1 MNHYMRTF
9 LFSIFVCLTLNNYA
23 QNPADH
29 YIQSSPPAHPG
40 KNTDGQMKASVENF
54 TTFPQRKKSENLD
67 AWIKYNGKKDITHP
81 EFGIL
86 PDGAPCD
93 SCVEVYAERK
103 ADYRL
108 FRSIEDPTLQYIQQ
122 SLGNLNTFVDG
133 RWMTMKHKLE
143 PTGNGIYRSGYGPEP
158 AIFDLNRKEIGIQT
172 IFGKVDFN
180 NWSLLIKREGRV
192 EKIADANW
200 SDYTIGEDGMYVKN
214 IFNGIDAE
222 MIVFRGAIKTNFII
236 RKNMY
241 GQFDALIF
249 RDAFNNGRNTRLK
262 FTEGAN
268 QDERTGEL
276 TVLLNGNDA
285 MKINRAIGYPKNGVK
300 TDGMEFAYN
309 ISEGNMDMVVPG
321 DWIRKLIDRFEL
333 VIDPLITAS
342 NTLNQASI
350 TGSAYSATCFSN
362 YCSYNLTIARPAGF
376 NITNAQWSF
385 NYVASGSCWMYD
397 GAVTFNIGTCNSP
410 GSAGYYWFCNGI
422 GTGTCS
428 ATNVSI
434 LGDIQSCL
442 PAPSCAASNITMQ
455 MRFYRC
461 YSSGTGCSNTCIGAA
476 SPWTMTFTGRTVEL
490 ASAVTVTP
498 AAGASVCAG
507 TNATLAATA
516 AHGTAPYTYSWSFN
530 PTGTPVAATG
540 ATANL
545 NFPTAGTTP
554 VYLTLTDACGNTN
567 PNTVNVTVNPSPV
580 VTATPAANPICS
592 GQSPNIALTSSVAG
606 TTYNWTAT
614 AAGGVTGSSN
624 GPGTSINQVLTNGG
638 TTSGSVTYSITGTAN
653 GCAST
658 SATTSVITVN
668 PLKTATQNI
677 TICANQLPYTWN
689 TQTITAGGN
698 GVATFTTP
706 SLMTGCDS
714 TTTLNLVVNTVTPAT
729 QTITICA
736 NQLPYT
742 WNGQTITAGG
752 NGVATFT
759 TPSLINGCDSTTTL
773 NLIVNT
779 LSPVTQTITI
789 CTNQLP
795 YTWNGQTI
803 TAGGN
808 GVATF
813 TTPSLINGCDSTTT
827 LNLIVNT
834 LPPVTQTI
842 TICANQLPYTWNAQT
857 ITAGG
862 NGVATYTTPSLIN
875 GCDSTTSL
883 NLVVN
888 PLINT
893 TQTISICIN
902 QLPYTWN
909 TQSITAGGNGVAT
922 FTTPSLVT
930 GCDSTTTLNLVVNP
944 LINQTVTITT
954 CASSMPYTWNGQT
967 ISAGGNNVATF
978 TTASLVTGCD
988 STTTLNLIVTAAINV
1003 TEAITIC
1010 SNQLPYTW
1018 NGQTITA
1025 GGNGVATYVTTSVIS
1040 GCDSTTVLNLVVNPV
1055 KSVTENIT
1063 ICSDALPYTW
1073 NGQTITAGGT
1083 AVATFVTPSIE
1094 NGCDSTT
1101 TLNLV
1106 VSALPAVTQT
1116 ITICADALPYTWNG
1130 QSITAGGN
1138 SVATFITPSLVTGCD
1153 STTTLNLIVNPLINQ
1168 TQTITICADALPYTW
1183 NEQSISAGGNGVA
1196 TFITPSLITG
1206 CDSTTILNLIVN
1218 PLINQTETITICA
1231 DALPYTWNGQSIT
1244 AGGNGVATFITSSLI
1259 TNCDSTTVLNLI
1271 VNPLIN
1277 QTQTI
1282 TICADAL
1289 PYSWNGQNITAGGN
1303 NVATFI
1309 TPSLITGCDS
1319 TTVLNL
1325 IVNPLINETETI
1337 TICADALPY
1346 NWNGQAITAG
1356 GNNVATF
1363 TMPSLITG
1371 CDSTTVLNLIVNTA
1385 PAITLQPQPSVI
1397 FIQDNTS
1404 FAVTASGTGPLTYQW
1419 EVNDGSGFAPV
1430 TDGALYS
1437 GSQSPTLT
1445 LTNVPHISGYLYRC
1459 IVTGICLPNAT
1470 SNAALLT
1477 VNKRPQTISFNTQT
1491 INSTVTVTYGDPAQD
1506 GSATATS
1513 GLPVTYSSS
1522 NNGVASIAATGQ
1534 ITIHGVGTTLIAA
1547 DQAGDNIYL
1556 AASPVVFTLVVTPKN
1571 LLITADDKTRPYGE
1585 NNPPLTFSYSGFVYG
1600 ENQSVITP
1608 PVINT
1613 TATLT
1618 SMPGQYPITFSGGAA
1633 ANYNFVFVNGT
1644 FTITGAVVNIR
1655 QQPAPLALCTNEQ
1668 ARFTII
1674 AEAQSSLVTLQYQWQ
1689 QSGNSSNWTDI
1700 PGATTSQLTMTALT
1714 SAYIRC
1720 VVTAP
1725 GTILPS
1731 QSVTFVVH
1739 PLPTLHVTKSNDL
1752 DCNFGSTQLT
1762 VSGAIRYNWTPPA
1775 GLSSTTIY
1783 NPLARPTVETK
1794 YYVTGT
1800 DANGCVNRDSIT
1812 VEITDTRHGDNLMA
1826 NAFTPNG
1833 DGRNDC
1839 YGISY
1844 WGVIE
1849 KIDFSIYNRGGQ
1861 RIFYSRDPY
1870 ACWNGKFQG
1879 VDQPAG
1885 VYVYFI
1891 KAVTNCGIIERKGT
1905 VTLIR

>member
-1 MNHYMRTF
+1 MRVF
-9 LFSIFVCLTLNNYA
+9 LFSVFVCLTLNNYA

-29 YIQSSPPAHPG
+29 YVQSLQPVHPG
-40 KNTDGQMKASVENF
+40 KNTDGQMKASEDNYY
-54 TTFPQRKKSENLD
+54 TFPERKKSPDLE
-67 AWIKYNGKKDITHP
+67 AWGKYNSKKDLTHP
-81 EFGIL
+81 EYGIL

-93 SCVEVYAERK
+93 TCVEVYAERK
-103 ADYRL
+103 ADKRL
-108 FRSIEDPTLQYIQQ
+108 FRSLKDSTLQYIQQ
-122 SLGNLNTFVDG
+122 SLGSLNTLVDG
-133 RWMTMKHKLE
+133 RWITIQHKLK
-143 PTGNGIYRSGYGPEP
+143 PGANGVYRSGYAPEP
-158 AIFDLNRKEIGIQT
+158 AIFDLSRQQISLQT
-172 IFGKVDFN
+172 VVGNVKFN
-180 NWSLLIKREGRV
+180 DWTLLIRRNGTV
-192 EKIADANW
+192 ETIGKANW
-200 SDYTIGEDGMYVKN
+200 SRYTIGEDGMYITNV
-214 IFNGIDAE
+214 FEGIDAE
-222 MIVFRGAIKTNFII
+222 LKVFRGAIKTNFII
-236 RKNMY
+236 KRNAF
-241 GQFDALIF
+241 GSFDELIF
-249 RDAFNNGRNTRLK
+249 RDAFNSGQNTRLQ
-262 FTEGAN
+262 FTEGN
-268 QDERTGEL
+268 EQKGVGQL
-276 TVLLNGNDA
+276 TVLLNGADA
-285 MKINRAIGYPKNGVK
+285 LKVNAGYAYAKNGGKESMMAVAYDIS
-300 TDGMEFAYN
+300 DGA
-309 ISEGNMDMVVPG
+309 MDMIVPAY
-321 DWIRKLIDRFEL
+321 WINKYIGQHEL
-333 VIDPLITAS
+333 VIDPLVTAS
-342 NTLNQASI
+342 NTLAQAAI
-350 TGSAYSATCFSN
+350 TGSAYGAACFTA
-362 YCSYNLTIARPAGF
+362 YCSYNLNVTRPA
-376 NITNAQWSF
+376 SF
-385 NYVASGSCWMYD
+385 DIEDIRWTFSYIATGSCWMYD
-397 GAVTFNIGTCNSP
+397 GAVTFRSGTCNSP
-410 GSAGYYWFCNGI
+410 GAAGNYWFCNGI

-428 ATNVSI
+428 GNNISI
-434 LGDIQSCL
+434 MNDLASCL
-442 PAPSCAASNITMQ
+442 PAASCASANIPFE

-461 YSSGTGCSNTCIGAA
+461 YTSSAGCSGSCIGAA
-476 SPWTMTFTGRTVEL
+476 SPWTMTITGRTVEL
-490 ASAVTVTP
+490 ASPVTITPSTGAAV
-498 AAGASVCAG
+498 CQG
-507 TNATLAATA
+507 TSAMLTAT
-516 AHGTAPYTYSWSFN
+516 GRGGVSPYGYSWSFN

-540 ATANL
+540 ASANL
-545 NFPTAGTTP
+545 TFPANGTIP

-567 PNTVNVTVNPSPV
+567 ANTVNVTVNPRPV
-580 VTATPAANPICS
+580 VTAIPAINPLCS
-592 GQSPNIALTSSVAG
+592 GQNPNIALNSSVTG
-606 TTYNWTAT
+606 TTYTWTAST
-614 AAGGVTGSSN
+614 V
-624 GPGTSINQVLTNGG
+624 P
-638 TTSGSVTYSITGTAN
+638 SITGVSAGSGTGPISQTLTNSATLPGTVSYNITSTAN
-653 GCAST
+653 GCTST
-658 SATTSVITVN
+658 PVNSVITVN

-677 TICANQLPYTWN
+677 TICTNQLPYTWN
-689 TQTITAGGN
+689 GQTITAGGN
-698 GVATFTTP
+698 SVATFTTP

-714 TTTLNLVVNTVTPAT
+714 TTTLNLVVNSVTSAT
-729 QTITICA
+729 QTVTICSNA
-736 NQLPYT
+736 LPYT

-752 NGVATFT
+752 NGVATYTTPSLTSGCDSTTTLNLIVNTVTPVTQTITICSNALPYTWNGQTITAGGNGIATYT

-773 NLIVNT
+773 NLVVNN
-779 LSPVTQTITI
+779 LPPVTQTITI
-789 CTNQLP
+789 CANALP

-808 GVATF
+808 GVAT
-813 TTPSLINGCDSTTT
+813 
-827 LNLIVNT
+827 
-834 LPPVTQTI
+834 
-842 TICANQLPYTWNAQT
+842 
-857 ITAGG
+857 
-862 NGVATYTTPSLIN
+862 YTTPSLVN

-893 TQTISICIN
+893 TQTISICAN

-909 TQSITAGGNGVAT
+909 AQPITAGGNAVATFTTPSLVTGCDSTTTLNLIVNPLINQTVNLTICASSMPYTWNGQTINAGGNGVAT

-930 GCDSTTTLNLVVNP
+930 GCDSTTTLNLIVNA
-944 LINQTVTITT
+944 LISATENITICSNQL
-954 CASSMPYTWNGQT
+954 PYSWNGQSIT
-967 ISAGGNNVATF
+967 AGGTAVATF
-978 TTASLVTGCD
+978 TTPSAGTGCD
-988 STTTLNLIVTAAINV
+988 STTTLNLTVNLVKNAAENIV
-1003 TEAITIC
+1003 IC
-1010 SNQLPYTW
+1010 ADALPYNW
-1018 NGQTITA
+1018 NGQSITA
-1025 GGNGVATYVTTSVIS
+1025 GGN
-1040 GCDSTTVLNLVVNPV
+1040 N
-1055 KSVTENIT
+1055 
-1063 ICSDALPYTW
+1063 
-1073 NGQTITAGGT
+1073 
-1083 AVATFVTPSIE
+1083 VATFTMPSTE

-1101 TLNLV
+1101 TLNLTV
-1106 VSALPAVTQT
+1106 NPAPAVTQT

-1130 QSITAGGN
+1130 QTMTAGGN
-1138 SVATFITPSLVTGCD
+1138 NVATFVTPSIVTGCD

-1168 TQTITICADALPYTW
+1168 TETITICADALPFTW
-1183 NEQSISAGGNGVA
+1183 NGQSITAGGNNVA

-1206 CDSTTILNLIVN
+1206 CDSTTVLNLIVNPLINQTEAITICADALPFTWNGQSITAGGNNVATFITPSLITGCDSTTVLNLIVN

-1231 DALPYTWNGQSIT
+1231 DALPYTWNGQSIA
-1244 AGGNGVATFITSSLI
+1244 AGGNAVASF
-1259 TNCDSTTVLNLI
+1259 V
-1271 VNPLIN
+1271 
-1277 QTQTI
+1277 
-1282 TICADAL
+1282 
-1289 PYSWNGQNITAGGN
+1289 
-1303 NVATFI
+1303 

-1346 NWNGQAITAG
+1346 TWNGQSITAG

-1363 TMPSLITG
+1363 TMPSQITG

-1404 FAVTASGTGPLTYQW
+1404 FSVTASGTGPLTYQW
-1419 EVNDGSGFAPV
+1419 EVNDGAGFAPV
-1430 TDGALYS
+1430 TDGMLYS

-1470 SNAALLT
+1470 GNAALLT

-1491 INSTVTVTYGDPAQD
+1491 SNSTVTVTYGDPVQD
-1506 GSATATS
+1506 GSATASS

-1522 NNGVASIAATGQ
+1522 NNGVASIDATGQ
-1534 ITIHGVGTTLIAA
+1534 ITIHSVGTTLIAA

-1556 AASPVVFTLVVTPKN
+1556 GASPVIFTLVVTPKN

-1608 PVINT
+1608 PVIGT

-1618 SMPGQYPITFSGGAA
+1618 SMPGQYPITFSGGTA

-1674 AEAQSSLVTLQYQWQ
+1674 AEAQSPLVTLQYQWQ
-1689 QSGNSSNWTDI
+1689 QSGNNSTWTDI

-1720 VVTAP
+1720 VITAP
-1725 GTILPS
+1725 GTVLPS

-1739 PLPTLHVTKSNDL
+1739 PLPTLQVTKSNDL

-1783 NPLARPTVETK
+1783 NPLARPTTETK

-1891 KAVTNCGIIERKGT
+1891 KAVTNCGVIERKGT

>member
-1 MNHYMRTF
+1 MRVF
-9 LFSIFVCLTLNNYA
+9 LFSVFVCLTLNNYA

-29 YIQSSPPAHPG
+29 YVQSSLPAHPG
-40 KNTDGQMKASVENF
+40 KNTDGQMKASEDNYY
-54 TTFPQRKKSENLD
+54 TFPERKKSPDLE
-67 AWIKYNGKKDITHP
+67 AWRKYNSKKDLTHP
-81 EFGIL
+81 EYGIL

-103 ADYRL
+103 ADKRL
-108 FRSIEDPTLQYIQQ
+108 FRSLKDSTLQYIQQ
-122 SLGNLNTFVDG
+122 SLGSLNTLVDG
-133 RWMTMKHKLE
+133 RWITIQHKLK
-143 PTGNGIYRSGYGPEP
+143 PGVNGVYRSGYAPEP
-158 AIFDLNRKEIGIQT
+158 AIFDLSRQQISLQT
-172 IFGKVDFN
+172 VLGNVQFN
-180 NWSLLIKREGRV
+180 DWTLLIRRNSTV
-192 EKIADANW
+192 ETIGKANW
-200 SDYTIGEDGMYVKN
+200 SRYTIGEDGMYITNV
-214 IFNGIDAE
+214 FEGIDAE
-222 MIVFRGAIKTNFII
+222 LKVFRGAIKTNFII
-236 RKNMY
+236 KRNAF
-241 GQFDALIF
+241 GSFDELIF
-249 RDAFNNGRNTRLK
+249 RDAFNGGQNTRLQ
-262 FTEGAN
+262 FTEGN
-268 QDERTGEL
+268 EQKGVGQL
-276 TVLLNGNDA
+276 TVLLNGADA
-285 MKINRAIGYPKNGVK
+285 LKVNAGYAYAKNGGKESMMAVAYDIS
-300 TDGMEFAYN
+300 DGV
-309 ISEGNMDMVVPG
+309 MDMIVPAY
-321 DWIRKLIDRFEL
+321 WINKYIGQHEL
-333 VIDPLITAS
+333 VIDPLVTAS
-342 NTLNQASI
+342 NTLAQASI
-350 TGSAYSATCFSN
+350 TGSAYSAACFTA
-362 YCSYNLTIARPAGF
+362 YCSYNLNVTRPASF
-376 NITNAQWSF
+376 NIEDIRWTFSYIAT
-385 NYVASGSCWMYD
+385 GSCWMYD
-397 GAVTFNIGTCNSP
+397 GAVTFRSGTCNSP
-410 GSAGYYWFCNGI
+410 GAAGNYWFCNGI

-428 ATNVSI
+428 GNNISI
-434 LGDIQSCL
+434 MNDLASCL
-442 PAPSCAASNITMQ
+442 PATSCASANIPFE

-461 YSSGTGCSNTCIGAA
+461 YSSAAGCSGSCIGAA
-476 SPWTMTFTGRTVEL
+476 SPWTMTITGRTVEL
-490 ASAVTVTP
+490 ASPVTITP
-498 AAGASVCAG
+498 SAGATVCQG
-507 TNATLAATA
+507 TNATLNATGRGGA
-516 AHGTAPYTYSWSFN
+516 TPYTYSWSFN

-540 ATANL
+540 PSANL
-545 NFPTAGTTP
+545 NFPANGTIP

-567 PNTVNVTVNPSPV
+567 ANTVNVTVNPRPT
-580 VTATPAANPICS
+580 VTAIPAINPLCS
-592 GQSPNIALTSSVAG
+592 GQNPSIALNSSVTG
-606 TTYNWTAT
+606 TTYTWTAT
-614 AAGGVTGSSN
+614 TVPSITGVSAGSGTGPISQILNNNSML
-624 GPGTSINQVLTNGG
+624 PGTVSYN
-638 TTSGSVTYSITGTAN
+638 ITGTAN
-653 GCAST
+653 GCTST
-658 SATTSVITVN
+658 PVNSVITVN

-677 TICANQLPYTWN
+677 TICANQLPYNWN
-689 TQTITAGGN
+689 AQTITAGGN
-698 GVATFTTP
+698 SVATFTTP

-714 TTTLNLVVNTVTPAT
+714 TTTLNLVVNSVTSAT
-729 QTITICA
+729 QTITICSNA
-736 NQLPYT
+736 LPYT

-752 NGVATFT
+752 NGVATYT
-759 TPSLINGCDSTTTL
+759 TPSLTNGCDSTTTL

-779 LSPVTQTITI
+779 VTPVTQTITI
-789 CTNQLP
+789 CSNALP
-795 YTWNGQTI
+795 YIWNG
-803 TAGGN
+803 
-808 GVATF
+808 
-813 TTPSLINGCDSTTT
+813 
-827 LNLIVNT
+827 
-834 LPPVTQTI
+834 
-842 TICANQLPYTWNAQT
+842 QT

-875 GCDSTTSL
+875 GCDSTTTLNLIVNSLPPVTQTITICANALPYTWNGQTITAGGNGVATHITPSLINGCDSITTL

-888 PLINT
+888 PLVNT
-893 TQTISICIN
+893 TQTISICAN

-909 TQSITAGGNGVAT
+909 AQSITAGGNGVAT
-922 FTTPSLVT
+922 YTTPSLVT

-944 LINQTVTITT
+944 LISQTQTITT

-967 ISAGGNNVATF
+967 ITAPGNNVATF

-1003 TEAITIC
+1003 TETITLC
-1010 SNQLPYTW
+1010 SDQLPYTW
-1018 NGQTITA
+1018 NAQTLTA
-1025 GGNGVATYVTTSVIS
+1025 GGTGVATFVTTSVIS
-1040 GCDSTTVLNLVVNPV
+1040 GCDSTITLNLIVNPV
-1055 KSVTENIT
+1055 KSIIQNIT
-1063 ICSDALPYTW
+1063 ICADALPYTW
-1073 NGQTITAGGT
+1073 NGQTITAGGN
-1083 AVATFVTPSIE
+1083 AVVTFIIPSIE

-1101 TLNLV
+1101 TLNLTV
-1106 VSALPAVTQT
+1106 NPAPAVTET
-1116 ITICADALPYTWNG
+1116 FTICGDALPYTWNG
-1130 QSITAGGN
+1130 QSITTGGN
-1138 SVATFITPSLVTGCD
+1138 NVATFVTPSTLTGCD
-1153 STTTLNLIVNPLINQ
+1153 STTT
-1168 TQTITICADALPYTW
+1168 
-1183 NEQSISAGGNGVA
+1183 
-1196 TFITPSLITG
+1196 
-1206 CDSTTILNLIVN
+1206 LNLIVN

-1231 DALPYTWNGQSIT
+1231 DALPYTWNGQSIS
-1244 AGGNGVATFITSSLI
+1244 AGGNGVASFATPSLITGCDSTTTLNLIVNPLINQTETITICADALPYTWNGQTITTGGNGIATFITPSLI
-1259 TNCDSTTVLNLI
+1259 TGCDSTTVLNLI

-1289 PYSWNGQNITAGGN
+1289 PYTWNGQTITAGGN
-1303 NVATFI
+1303 NIATFT
-1309 TPSLITGCDS
+1309 TPSLLTGCDS
-1319 TTVLNL
+1319 TTLLNL
-1325 IVNPLINETETI
+1325 IVNPLLNETETI

-1346 NWNGQAITAG
+1346 TWNGQTITAG

-1363 TMPSLITG
+1363 TMPSMITG

-1385 PAITLQPQPSVI
+1385 PAVTLQPQPSVI

-1404 FAVTASGTGPLTYQW
+1404 FSVTASGTGPLTYQW
-1419 EVNDGSGFAPV
+1419 EVNDGTGFTPV
-1430 TDGALYS
+1430 TDGVLYS

-1491 INSTVTVTYGDPAQD
+1491 SNSTVTVTYGDPVQD

-1522 NNGVASIAATGQ
+1522 NNGVASIDATGQ

-1556 AASPVVFTLVVTPKN
+1556 GASPVIFTLVVTPKD

-1608 PVINT
+1608 PVIGT

-1618 SMPGQYPITFSGGAA
+1618 GMPGQYPITFSGGAA
-1633 ANYNFVFVNGT
+1633 ANYNFIFVNGT

-1655 QQPAPLALCTNEQ
+1655 QQPAPLALCTDEQ

-1674 AEAQSSLVTLQYQWQ
+1674 AEAQSPLVTLQYQWQ
-1689 QSGNSSNWTDI
+1689 QSGNSSTWTDI

-1720 VVTAP
+1720 VITAP
-1725 GTILPS
+1725 GTVLPS
-1731 QSVTFVVH
+1731 QAVTFVVH

-1762 VSGAIRYNWTPPA
+1762 VSGAVRYNWTPPA

-1783 NPLARPTVETK
+1783 NPLARPTTETK

-1861 RIFYSRDPY
+1861 RIFSSRDPY

-1891 KAVTNCGIIERKGT
+1891 KAVTNCGVIERKGT